1 MSSLTKTILL
11 EKLSSKQLTENENLE
26 FKSQW
31 DQNCGKSISAIG
43 NEEKGGW
50 LIIGIDDTGVLLG
63 KSLEWINK
71 QKTRIENHIS
81 QYLEPNSTVQSISF
95 ELLNNK
101 RFILIEIINPRA
113 VVSWNRRFYKRVGTR
128 TEEMTPGQKQELELK
143 RPGLDFSSFDYKG
156 KINSSLV
163 LDFAKFL
170 KNGNEDWVKLS
181 ADDVLSKLNI
191 KDKNVSGILFGGFSF
206 RVAHYNQD
214 SELAD
219 QDEKKGLYSLLKED
233 FTQHIQSWTRTG
245 GISLIPGSL
254 SVTEEKP
261 YPNSVLREVLVNA
274 VAHSAF
280 EKQEGEITVQLY
292 RNRIKVSNHC
302 SAKADAFITKKFSE
316 SHFSYNP
323 FLMKI
328 LRKAKFSDEF
338 GTGKNKIFKY
348 MIESG
353 RREPLFEYQ
362 KISDDY
368 GVWSVTIYNEQPNKN
383 FLKLL
388 NKFKKLY
395 ESYTD
400 KYKISAAL
408 VLWRDKTLEEIFSYT
423 DEYHKTLI
431 REILSNKNSPFL
443 LTPEYS
449 QKNKTKP
456 PIKILLKRWV
466 KVQLEGQESKVF
478 SKAEETKF
486 KEILQNY
493 AYQENRN
500 GYITNKEARQLFG
513 LSNSQS
519 EIVQLSKF
527 FQQWKKSGFIEKGEK
542 RRDWKVK
549 QKPKLSSL
557 SIQDLLE
564 DYLKT
569 EEKN

>member
-1 MSSLTKTILL
+1 MGSYTKTVLL
-11 EKLSSKQLTENENLE
+11 EKLSSQQLTESENVE

-31 DQNCGKSISAIG
+31 EQSYGKKISAMG
-43 NEEKGGW
+43 NEDSGGW
-50 LIIGIDDTGVLLG
+50 LMVGVDDNGRVIGKNLNWLR
-63 KSLEWINK
+63 K
-71 QKTRIENHIS
+71 QEAKIESHIS
-81 QYLEPNSTVQSISF
+81 EYLEPYSTVQSISI
-95 ELLNNK
+95 ETINNK
-101 RFILIEIINPRA
+101 KFILIEIINPKA
-113 VVSWNRRFYKRVGTR
+113 VVSWNEEAYKKIGSSA
-128 TEEMTPGQKQELELK
+128 EKMTLGEKQELELQ

-181 ADDVLSKLNI
+181 ADNVLSKLNI
-191 KDKNVSGILFGGFSF
+191 KDKNISGILFGGFSF
-206 RVAHYNQD
+206 RVAHYNQE
-214 SELAD
+214 SELTD

-233 FTQHIQSWTRTG
+233 FIQHIQSWTRTK

-261 YPNSVLREVLVNA
+261 YSDSVLREVLVNA

-280 EKQEGEITVQLY
+280 EKQKGEITVELY
-292 RNRIKVSNHC
+292 RNRIKISNHC
-302 SAKADAFITKKFSE
+302 SAKATAFINKKFSQG
-316 SHFSYNP
+316 HFSYNP

-368 GVWSVTIYNEQPNKN
+368 GIWSVTIYNEQPNKN
-383 FLKLL
+383 FLRLLKKL
-388 NKFKKLY
+388 KKLY
-395 ESYTD
+395 ESNTD

-408 VLWRDKTLEEIFSYT
+408 VLWRDKTLEEIFSYI
-423 DEYHKTLI
+423 DEYHKRLI
-431 REILSNKNSPFL
+431 GEILSNNNSPFL
-443 LTPEYS
+443 LTTEYS
-449 QKNKTKP
+449 QKDKKKP
-456 PIKILLKRWV
+456 VAKILLKRWV

-478 SKAEETKF
+478 SKAEENKF

-493 AYQENRN
+493 AYKENRE

-519 EIVQLSKF
+519 EIVQLSKL
-527 FQQWKKSGFIEKGEK
+527 FQQWEKDGFIEKGK
-542 RRDWKVK
+542 RRRDWRVK
-549 QKPKLSSL
+549 HKPKSRQFSFK
-557 SIQDLLE
+557 DLIDGL
-564 DYLKT
+564 
-569 EEKN
+569 